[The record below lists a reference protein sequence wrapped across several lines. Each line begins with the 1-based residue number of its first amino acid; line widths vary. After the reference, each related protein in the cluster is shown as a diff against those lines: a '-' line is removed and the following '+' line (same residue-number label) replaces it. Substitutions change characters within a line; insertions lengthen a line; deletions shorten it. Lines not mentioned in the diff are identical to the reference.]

1 MSTKTIKQ
9 HIALVAVSSLTAGLL
24 SIMATP
30 SANAAV
36 TIADKFSLAIGNSAT
51 GTTVVTAGGGDTTLD
66 KSVGFVAVTS
76 AASANQEAVAATA
89 VTLKSSAT
97 GTASMLA
104 TGKVVLGVT
113 GGAITDRV
121 AISCLNGTL
130 SSRSS
135 ATIASTIVQIAGNV
149 LTVTATGHGL
159 LVGDRV
165 TVDSTTAGF
174 DVATAATI
182 TGVTDNTFTVAL
194 TGANAGP
201 TTEAGVVT
209 LAESDPFNSSATAV
223 YRSNGKNPSLAV
235 VATPNAGA
243 TSMTCSAWKG
253 TTVTAAT
260 PTVGTLI
267 GQWVITIVSASLSG
281 AYSAADSSVFQQAA
295 QPKGTACTG
304 ISAFDVVASVGNG
317 RVGCIWV
324 NPKDAY
330 GVAVSAGSLTASATN
345 GAKVAIGQSP
355 TGAEGYTASTTF
367 ASVTSNANTYVSVVQ
382 GTANT
387 GGSTVVTIAWQGVVI
402 GTKTI
407 TFQGDIAKLT
417 FVAASSNT
425 TYKNGAVATDAKRGI
440 VWSAT
445 DALGQVVDL
454 VASNVSISDATG
466 AMAPAVLDNAGGDGT
481 SWLTQSPSTGAGAG
495 TMTIAANALVG
506 AGTYRLK
513 VTNAAGTDIKSDVIN
528 AVVSGGAATFTAAW
542 NKASYSPGE
551 IAELTITAKDSGGR
565 GLAQGIAFGTGAAIT
580 VNTDGLTTLTTEC
593 AALNTATVVG
603 ADGSRVCKFAVKN
616 TAGAYAYS
624 VAVPTSTSQ
633 SAVTGSVKIAE
644 SAGTVSNAQ
653 VLQSIVA
660 LIASINKQIQALQK
674 LILKR

>member
-24 SIMATP
+24 SIIATP

-135 ATIASTIVQIAGNV
+135 ATIASTIVQIASNV

-165 TVDSTTAGF
+165 TVDSATDGF

-182 TGVTDNTFTVAL
+182 TGVTANTFTVAR
-194 TGANAGP
+194 TGTNAGP

-267 GQWVITIVSASLSG
+267 GQWVITIVSSSLSG
-281 AYSAADSSVFQQAA
+281 AYSAADSSVYQQAA

-304 ISAFDVVASVGNG
+304 STAYDVVASVGNG

-345 GAKVAIGQSP
+345 GAKVAIGASP
-355 TGAEGYTASTTF
+355 TGAEGYTASVSF
-367 ASVTSNANTYVSVVQ
+367 ASATSAANTYVSVVQ

-425 TYKNGAVATDAKRGI
+425 TYKNGAVATDAKNGI
-440 VWSAT
+440 VWVAT

-454 VASNVSISDATG
+454 AAGNVSISDATG
-466 AMAPAVLDNAGGDGT
+466 AMTPAVLDVSTAN
-481 SWLTQSPSTGAGAG
+481 SFVTQTTTTGAGSG
-495 TMTIAANALVG
+495 TMTIATNALVG

-580 VNTDGLTTLTTEC
+580 VNTDGLTSLSTTCDTLS
-593 AALNTATVVG
+593 TATVVG

-674 LILKR
+674 LILRR

>member
-1 MSTKTIKQ
+1 MKQ
-9 HIALVAVSSLTAGLL
+9 RIALVAVSALTAGLF
-24 SIMATP
+24 SVVSTP
-30 SANAAV
+30 AANAAAPSVETLHLGV
-36 TIADKFSLAIGNSAT
+36 TASSTGVAVKSSTEVNDMRSVGLISRSAASVTTGASAT
-51 GTTVVTAGGGDTTLD
+51 GNILGTAALAFNSDSATLVAISVSGGTI
-66 KSVGFVAVTS
+66 AS
-76 AASANQEAVAATA
+76 AAVQ
-89 VTLKSSAT
+89 
-97 GTASMLA
+97 
-104 TGKVVLGVT
+104 T
-113 GGAITDRV
+113 GGAF
-121 AISCLNGTL
+121 NG
-130 SSRSS
+130 S
-135 ATIASTIVQIAGNV
+135 ATAYATTTTGDQVSVEIRPNAGV
-149 LTVTATGHGL
+149 TSMVVSAYTGAGVTAAAPTNGVL
-159 LVGDRV
+159 
-165 TVDSTTAGF
+165 AG
-174 DVATAATI
+174 I
-182 TGVTDNTFTVAL
+182 YTFTV
-194 TGANAGP
+194 
-201 TTEAGVVT
+201 V
-209 LAESDPFNSSATAV
+209 SS
-223 YRSNGKNPSLAV
+223 SLA
-235 VATPNAGA
+235 
-243 TSMTCSAWKG
+243 
-253 TTVTAAT
+253 
-260 PTVGTLI
+260 
-267 GQWVITIVSASLSG
+267 G
-281 AYSAADSSVFQQAA
+281 AYSAADSSVYQQAA
-295 QPKGTACTG
+295 QAKGTACTG
-304 ISAFDVVASVGNG
+304 TSAFDVVASVGNG
-317 RVGCIWV
+317 RVGCIWI

-330 GVAVSAGSLTASATN
+330 GTAVSAGSLTASATN

-355 TGAEGYTASTTF
+355 TGAEGYTASTSF

-481 SWLTQSPSTGAGAG
+481 SWLTQSPSTGFGAG

-580 VNTDGLTTLTTEC
+580 VNTDGLTSLSTTCDTLS
-593 AALNTATVVG
+593 TATVVG

-674 LILKR
+674 LIFRR

>member
-9 HIALVAVSSLTAGLL
+9 RIALVAVSALTAGLF
-24 SIMATP
+24 SVVSAP
-30 SANAAV
+30 VANAAV
-36 TIADKFSLAIGNSAT
+36 GATTANSLWLATTNSTTGVPIGVA
-51 GTTVVTAGGGDTTLD
+51 AGGDVVLATDAG
-66 KSVGFVAVTS
+66 VGFIAVTS
-76 AASANQEAVAATA
+76 APVALKQVVQSDGTGLLLGQVGTANALATA
-89 VTLKSSAT
+89 KLRFNVGTPAAIASLVVSGGTITTGTVKAASGTLTFNGSAT
-97 GTASMLA
+97 AMAGSAIGDFQSA
-104 TGKVVLGVT
+104 VVT
-113 GGAITDRV
+113 P
-121 AISCLNGTL
+121 N
-130 SSRSS
+130 
-135 ATIASTIVQIAGNV
+135 
-149 LTVTATGHGL
+149 
-159 LVGDRV
+159 
-165 TVDSTTAGF
+165 
-174 DVATAATI
+174 
-182 TGVTDNTFTVAL
+182 TGVT
-194 TGANAGP
+194 
-201 TTEAGVVT
+201 
-209 LAESDPFNSSATAV
+209 
-223 YRSNGKNPSLAV
+223 
-235 VATPNAGA
+235 
-243 TSMTCSAWKG
+243 SMTVSSYQGAG
-253 TTVTAAT
+253 IT
-260 PTVGTLI
+260 PTAPTNGTLI
-267 GQWVITIVSASLSG
+267 GQWVITIVSSSLSG
-281 AYSAADSSVFQQAA
+281 AFSAADSSVYQQAA
-295 QPKGTACTG
+295 QAKGTACQG

-317 RVGCIWV
+317 RAGCIWV

-345 GAKVAIGQSP
+345 GAKVAIGASP
-355 TGAEGYTASTTF
+355 TGAEGYTASLSF
-367 ASVTSNANTYVSVVQ
+367 ASATSAANTYVSVFQ

-425 TYKNGAVATDAKRGI
+425 TYKNGAVAADAPRGI
-440 VWSAT
+440 VWAAT

-454 VASNVSISDATG
+454 AAGNVSISDATG
-466 AMAPAVLDNAGGDGT
+466 AMTPAVLDVSSAAAAFV
-481 SWLTQSPSTGAGAG
+481 TQSTTTGVGAG

-542 NKASYSPGE
+542 DKASYSPGE

-593 AALNTATVVG
+593 AALNTATVVTAAG
-603 ADGSRVCKFAVKN
+603 ARVCKFAVKN

-624 VAVPTSTSQ
+624 VAVTTSTSQ